1 MFRQAERS
9 IQLDFRCRSCGL
21 AGLTPEVTQQ
31 EAVLLTRDQL
41 SIRCPKC
48 GDILTIRAH
57 TLELLAKNRGVTSFG
72 QEVRELME
80 QALRQELERRNSE

>member
-1 MFRQAERS
+1 MPEERS

-21 AGLTPEVTQQ
+21 AGLTPEVSQR

-48 GDILTIRAH
+48 GAILTIR
-57 TLELLAKNRGVTSFG
+57 TTGLELLASHRGVSFA
-72 QEVRELME
+72 QETRKLLE
-80 QALRQELERRNSE
+80 QALAQELSEREKE